1 MSLKRPAAGGESC
14 KQDSILSV
22 EDILKAIEEGRLSR
36 KQLEMN
42 ISSLL
47 KMRIS

>member
-1 MSLKRPAAGGESC
+1 MMPGVKE
-14 KQDSILSV
+14 DV

-42 ISSLL
+42 ISRLL